1 MLFKE
6 NHAILCSNYD
16 NQALYWKDIIMK
28 KLFAISMT
36 CLLTCLLVLPVCAES
51 TTESPV
57 IPTLGNG
64 DGLLVDGLA
73 LFLVA
78 VILFAVIVFFYRVLG
93 PKDKKPGSPLKK
105 NRK

>member
-1 MLFKE
+1 
-6 NHAILCSNYD
+6 
-16 NQALYWKDIIMK
+16 MK

-64 DGLLVDGLA
+64 DGLLV
-73 LFLVA
+73 A

>member
-1 MLFKE
+1 
-6 NHAILCSNYD
+6 
-16 NQALYWKDIIMK
+16 MK

-36 CLLTCLLVLPVCAES
+36 CLLTCLVLPVCAES

>member
-1 MLFKE
+1 
-6 NHAILCSNYD
+6 
-16 NQALYWKDIIMK
+16 MK

-36 CLLTCLLVLPVCAES
+36 CLLTCLLVLPVRAES

-78 VILFAVIVFFYRVLG
+78 VILFAVIVSFTAFWGQKIKSRALRS
-93 PKDKKPGSPLKK
+93 KRIENSLDKQKGMDAVHSLL
-105 NRK
+105 

>member
-1 MLFKE
+1 
-6 NHAILCSNYD
+6 
-16 NQALYWKDIIMK
+16 MK

-64 DGLLVDGLA
+64 DGLLVMVW
-73 LFLVA
+73 LF
-78 VILFAVIVFFYRVLG
+78 FW
-93 PKDKKPGSPLKK
+93 
-105 NRK
+105 

>member
-1 MLFKE
+1 MLYF
-6 NHAILCSNYD
+6 AQITTIRFYTG
-16 NQALYWKDIIMK
+16 KDIIMK